1 MNNVAK
7 AGHNSGLDPSQE
19 RAFIR
24 EFAAIK
30 EAESDM
36 AEAKGVMSGIY
47 KRLENAGFEKA
58 DIKWAKDLEKK
69 NVAEVIATQKRRLA
83 IAVIMGHAISRQVE
97 MFDKDRT
104 PLEDAAYLEGRGAGK
119 LRKQNVNPYGMETA
133 AGQSW
138 QKGYNEGAAE
148 ANAALAEVMS
158 DGIIKAGDETSE
170 TETNS
175 ETEDETEGDDEG
187 GDVVEASAEE
197 GEGTPASTDDDDWE
211 RAAPEKKTPAKGKS
225 KAAAAPLH

>member
-47 KRLENAGFEKA
+47 KRLENAGFEKP

-69 NVAEVIATQKRRLA
+69 NVSEVVATLKRRLA

-104 PLEDAAYLEGRGAGK
+104 PLEDAAYLEGLGAGR
-119 LRKQNVNPYGMETA
+119 LRRQNANPYGMETT

-138 QKGYNEGAAE
+138 QKGFNEGSAE
-148 ANAALAEVMS
+148 ANAALAEAMS
-158 DGIIKAGDETSE
+158 GDIIKAGDETPE
-170 TETNS
+170 TKTDGEA
-175 ETEDETEGDDEG
+175 EGDTD
-187 GDVVEASAEE
+187 GDGKTEEATAEE
-197 GEGTPASTDDDDWE
+197 AKVSAASNADDDWE
-211 RAAPEKKTPAKGKS
+211 RAAPEKKSPSKAKS
-225 KAAAAPLH
+225 KAASPLH